1 MYHDTMRYFKLPIAA
16 AAIGLLASGA
26 AFAQAPKKPAAKPAA
41 PIAHSNPAAA
51 PSAAGIKKLTSVEG
65 ITEYEL
71 PNGLHVLLFPDQS
84 KPTITVNI
92 TYKVG
97 SRMEGYGE
105 SGMAHLL
112 EHMVFKGCT
121 KHPHIPAELSSHGAS
136 PNGTTSDDRTN
147 YFETFNA
154 TDENLNWA
162 LDMESDRMV
171 NSFIKQEDLQSEFT
185 VVRNE
190 FERGENSPQRIL
202 NERIMS
208 TAFLWHNYGKS
219 TIGSKEDIER
229 VPIKNLQAFYKKYYQ
244 PDNSVLMV
252 TGKIDEEKTLGLIN
266 KYFGPIPHPTRVL
279 QPDYTVEPV
288 QDGERSV
295 ILSRVGDVQDV
306 ACAYHIPAGSHPDY
320 PALDVLAEVMSN
332 EPEGRIY
339 KALVKSGKASS
350 AYAYAEGKHDP
361 GVIYFNAEVRKERS
375 LDSARMAL
383 YAAIED
389 VMKNPPTDAEVAKA
403 KTKLLS
409 DFDNMFRK
417 SNVTGLIMSEFIGQG
432 DWRLAFIY
440 RDSLKHVTPAD
451 VSRVARQYLKASNR
465 TTGLFIPTNMPDR
478 SQIPATPDVAKLVEN
493 YKGGAALAAGE
504 AFEATPDNIDKRTE
518 VFNLTSGAKI
528 ALLEKSTRGNSVE
541 ARITLRLGDEGSM
554 MNKAAIADVTAD
566 MLMRGTQKHTRA
578 QINEELDKLSSKLS
592 IGGQGQTVGIVIT
605 STKQNL
611 PAVLDLVDEILHQPA
626 FPPDEFKAL
635 IEENLAGIE
644 SQKSE
649 PQAIASNEMS
659 RVTNI
664 FPVGHILYPMSFD
677 EDVVA
682 YKAVS
687 LEDVRKFHTDYYNG
701 SSATGAIVGD
711 FDVPAIKQRLNKMF
725 DNWNAVKSYTRVP
738 NPYHD
743 VAVKNLEFKTPDKKM
758 AMFVAA
764 QPIKMRDD
772 NTDYPAML
780 MANYI
785 LGGGFLNSRL
795 ATRIRQKEGI
805 SYGVGSSFAAPSL
818 DDYATLNAFAIYNPD
833 NKAKL
838 EAAWKEEMNRII
850 NEGVTE
856 DELKDAKSGFLQSRA
871 TARANDANLA
881 GALSNNL
888 FLGRTMQFSKGIDEK
903 ISALTTADVNAAV
916 KKYVSPDK
924 AIVIKA
930 GDFK

>member
-1 MYHDTMRYFKLPIAA
+1 MRYFKFPIATA
-16 AAIGLLASGA
+16 ALCMLASGA
-26 AFAQAPKKPAAKPAA
+26 AFAQGKKPAAKPVNPSA
-41 PIAHSNPAAA
+41 SNAA
-51 PSAAGIKKLTSVEG
+51 PSTAGIKKLTSVEG

-112 EHMVFKGCT
+112 EHMVFKGST

-154 TDENLNWA
+154 NDENLNWA
-162 LDMESDRMV
+162 LDLESDRMV

-190 FERGENSPQRIL
+190 FERGENSPERIL
-202 NERIMS
+202 NERVMS
-208 TAFLWHNYGKS
+208 TAYLWHNYGKS

-229 VPIKNLQAFYKKYYQ
+229 VPIKNLQAFYHKYYQ
-244 PDNSVLMV
+244 PDNAVLMV
-252 TGKIDEEKTLGLIN
+252 TGKFDENKTLGLIN
-266 KYFGPIPHPTRVL
+266 KYFGPIQRPTRVI

-295 ILSRVGDVQDV
+295 ILSRVGDVQAV
-306 ACAYHIPAGSHPDY
+306 ACAFHIPAGSHPDY
-320 PALDVLAEVMSN
+320 PPLDVLAEVMST
-332 EPEGRIY
+332 EPEGRLY
-339 KALVKSGKASS
+339 KALVKTGKASS
-350 AYAYAEGKHDP
+350 AYAFAEGKHDP
-361 GVIYFNAEVRKERS
+361 GVIYFNAEVRKEKS
-375 LDSARMAL
+375 LDSARMAM

-389 VMKNPPTDAEVAKA
+389 VVKNPPTDAEVAKA

-409 DFDNMFRK
+409 DFDNIFRN
-417 SNVTGLIMSEFIGQG
+417 SSRTGLIMSEFIGQG
-432 DWRLAFIY
+432 DWRLGFIY
-440 RDSLKHVTPAD
+440 RDSLRHVTAAD
-451 VSRVARQYLKASNR
+451 VARVARQYLKTSNR

-478 SQIPATPDVAKLVEN
+478 SPIPVTPDVAKLVEH

-504 AFEATPDNIDKRTE
+504 AFEATPENIDKRTE
-518 VFNLTSGAKI
+518 VFNLTSGAKV
-528 ALLEKSTRGNSVE
+528 ALLEKSTRGNGVE

-578 QINEELDKLSSKLS
+578 QINEELDKLSSKVS
-592 IGGQGQTVGIVIT
+592 IGGQGQSVVIAIT

-611 PAVLDLVDEILHQPA
+611 PAVLDLVDEMLHQPS
-626 FPPDEFKAL
+626 FPEDEFKAL
-635 IEENLAGIE
+635 IEEDLAGIE
-644 SQKSE
+644 SQRSE
-649 PQAIASNEMS
+649 PQAIAGRELS
-659 RVTNI
+659 RVMNN
-664 FPVGHILYPMSFD
+664 FPAGHILYPMSFD
-677 EDVVA
+677 EEAAA
-682 YKAVS
+682 YKAVT
-687 LEDVRKFHTDYYNG
+687 LDDVKRFHADYYNG
-701 SSATGAIVGD
+701 SSATGSIVGD
-711 FDVPAIKQRLNKMF
+711 FDAPAVKQRLNKMF
-725 DNWNAVKSYTRVP
+725 DNWNAVKSFTRVA

-743 VAVKNLEFKTPDKKM
+743 VTLKNLEFKTPDKKM
-758 AMFVAA
+758 AMFIAA
-764 QPIKMRDD
+764 EPIKMRDD
-772 NTDYPAML
+772 NPDYPAL
-780 MANYI
+780 VMANYI

-805 SYGVGSSFAAPSL
+805 SYGVGSQFGAPPL
-818 DDYATLNAFAIYNPD
+818 DDNASLTSFAIYNPD

-838 EAAWKEEMNRII
+838 EAAWKEEINRII

-856 DELKDAKSGFLQSRA
+856 DELKDAKSGLLQSRA
-871 TARANDANLA
+871 TARANDAGLA
-881 GALSNNL
+881 GLLSSNL
-888 FLGRTMQFSKGIDEK
+888 YVGRNMQFSKQIDDK
-903 ISALTTADVNAAV
+903 IAALTVADVNAAI
-916 KKYVSPDK
+916 KKYLSADK
-924 AIVIKA
+924 AIIVKA